1 MASFFLGFLF
11 VHWFREADVCLIVAW
26 EWKCGASRK
35 NRIPFYFLKGMFDEM
50 WGILLFFMFAVSR
63 ETANICL
70 PFVGYSSEAIVCL
83 VGKKERRARGA
94 VR

>member
-1 MASFFLGFLF
+1 MLSVKQSCVSLILLYSVNLVFL
-11 VHWFREADVCLIVAW
+11 
-26 EWKCGASRK
+26 
-35 NRIPFYFLKGMFDEM
+35 FDEM
-50 WGILLFFMFAVSR
+50 WGVLLFFMFAISR

-70 PFVGYSSEAIVCL
+70 PFIGYSSEAIVCL

>member
-1 MASFFLGFLF
+1 MLS
-11 VHWFREADVCLIVAW
+11 VKRSCVSLILLYIV
-26 EWKCGASRK
+26 
-35 NRIPFYFLKGMFDEM
+35 NLVLFDEM

-70 PFVGYSSEAIVCL
+70 PFIGYSSEAIVCL